1 MTRYF
6 LHRLQG
12 EHFLLEAAL
21 AQEGR
26 RPAPDER
33 ALKAM
38 KRRKLLVKDRLQAL
52 ERSADA
58 GGLHGRSV
66 VPGASPPAGEGYGAA
81 RFPTADQF
89 DGSLP

>member
-1 MTRYF
+1 MTLYL

-12 EHFLLEAAL
+12 EHSLLEAAL

-52 ERSADA
+52 ERSA
-58 GGLHGRSV
+58 
-66 VPGASPPAGEGYGAA
+66 VPGSSRPGGEGYGAA
-81 RFPTADQF
+81 RFRSADQPE
-89 DGSLP
+89 GSLP